1 MILIG
6 VRFDATL
13 AMQVRLTSNQINT
26 GQGAASKSWVETRTV
41 LGGNAHDCCSGFYPW
56 GAFGSASG
64 VW

>member
-13 AMQVRLTSNQINT
+13 AMQVRLTTDQINT

-41 LGGNAHDCCSGFYPW
+41 LGGNAHGLGW
-56 GAFGSASG
+56 KRARLL
-64 VW
+64 